1 MRDVAIV
8 GIGQTPVAEHW
19 GRSLRDLAGEAV
31 LDALQDAGNPA
42 PGALYVGNMLAGQL
56 TGQENVATVVA
67 DAAGLLP
74 IEAIKIEA
82 ACAAG
87 GAAIRAA
94 WLAVAAGAHDCVVAA
109 GVEKMT
115 DHFNDAVSSALATA
129 ADADFEAGHGV
140 SFVALNALLMRRYMH
155 EYGPQRADF
164 APFSINSHRNA
175 ARNPHAMFR
184 DEIDL
189 ADYLHSPLVADPIGI
204 LDSAGICDGAAALV
218 LCAADDAG
226 RYPGAAVRIA
236 ASSCATDTV
245 GLSER
250 TDPLRWQAVAD
261 SARLAYEQAGVGPED
276 IDAFELH
283 DAFTIVTALTLE
295 ACGFAAPGEGIG
307 WARDELIGIGG
318 KLPISTLGGL
328 KGRGHPIGASG
339 VYQAVEAVQQ
349 LRGTAG
355 DSQVA
360 GARTVMTQSV
370 GGSGSVAV
378 THILQAFNG
387 GGGTATAPAR
397 GPAGGAAP
405 GGAAHR

>member
-1 MRDVAIV
+1 MREVGII

-19 GRSLRDLAGEAV
+19 DRSLRDLAGEAV
-31 LDALQDAGNPA
+31 LAALRDAGTPEV
-42 PGALYVGNMLAGQL
+42 GALYVGNMLAGQL

-67 DAAGLLP
+67 DVAGLLP

-94 WLAVAAGAHDCVVAA
+94 YLAVASGAHDCAVAV
-109 GVEKMT
+109 GIEKMT
-115 DHFNDAVSSALATA
+115 DHFNDAVAAALATA
-129 ADADFEAGHGV
+129 ADADYEAGHGV

-155 EYGPQRADF
+155 EYGAAREDF

-175 ARNPHAMFR
+175 ARNPNAMFR
-184 DEIDL
+184 SEIDVD
-189 ADYLHSPLVADPIGI
+189 DYMSSPMVADPIGI

-218 LCAADDAG
+218 LCATDDAG
-226 RYPGAAVRIA
+226 LSPTPPVRIA
-236 ASSCATDTV
+236 GSSCATDTL

-250 TDPLRWQAVAD
+250 EDPLHWGAVAD
-261 SARLAYEQAGVGPED
+261 SAHAAYEQAGVGPDD

-283 DAFTIVTALTLE
+283 DAFTIVSALTLE
-295 ACGFAAPGEGIG
+295 ACGFAEPGEGIQ
-307 WARDELIGIGG
+307 WAAPDAIGTHGR
-318 KLPISTLGGL
+318 LPISTLGGL
-328 KGRGHPIGASG
+328 KGRGHPIGATG

-355 DSQVA
+355 EVQVPD
-360 GARTVMTQSV
+360 ARTVMTQSV

-378 THILQAFNG
+378 THILQI
-387 GGGTATAPAR
+387 
-397 GPAGGAAP
+397 
-405 GGAAHR
+405 